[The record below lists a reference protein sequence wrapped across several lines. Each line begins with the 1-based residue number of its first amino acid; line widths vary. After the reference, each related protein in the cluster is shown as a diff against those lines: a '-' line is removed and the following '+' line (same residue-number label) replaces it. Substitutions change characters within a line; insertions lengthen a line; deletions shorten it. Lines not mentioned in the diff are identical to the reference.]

1 MLVFNNHMTEI
12 KVVSVFVFMGQFA
25 LNFLQFKNCY
35 FEIVSLKL
43 CTFYTYKV
51 STYYMLQEDNAF

>member
-1 MLVFNNHMTEI
+1 MTEI

-51 STYYMLQEDNAF
+51 STYYMLQEDNAY